1 MNSMNRIK
9 KGLPEKTNLDLGMI
23 NLYAMNDLS
32 SLILE
37 SEKFYLDQIKE
48 IIEDIT
54 ASNSTIK
61 LLLISGPSSAGKTTT
76 SSILRLEL
84 LMKQI
89 PSLVISL
96 DNFYIDRKIT
106 PKFPDGSYDFENIKT
121 LDLKFLNK
129 FITKLLKTHRAKMP
143 IFNFMTGCREKTL
156 TDVVID
162 KKTILI
168 IEGLH
173 ALNPELIKN
182 HESEIYKIYLDL
194 NSNFSQNGNILPST
208 DVRLIRRITRDFYT
222 RGYNVLETMNMW
234 TNVCDGEDK
243 WVKPFNETAHYVIN
257 TVHKYEPLLY
267 AKYTK
272 PILKEFILD
281 KNVEAL
287 LENENDND
295 KKALLLEKVNK
306 AKQLYSALKHAEPI
320 SKDLI
325 PSTSLLWEFVGS
337 AKDKIE
343 PVGKIFSK

>member
-1 MNSMNRIK
+1 MNRIIK
-9 KGLPEKTNLDLGMI
+9 KGLNEKINLDLGMI

-48 IIEDIT
+48 IVEDIT
-54 ASNSTIK
+54 TPNSTIK

-106 PKFPDGSYDFENIKT
+106 PKFPDGSYDFENIRT
-121 LDLKFLNK
+121 LDLKFLNR
-129 FITKLLKTHRAKMP
+129 FITKLLKTRRAKMP
-143 IFNFMTGCREKTL
+143 IFNFITGCREKTL
-156 TDVVID
+156 TDVIID
-162 KKTILI
+162 EKTILI

-194 NSNFSQNGNILPST
+194 NSNFSQNENVILPST

-234 TNVCDGEDK
+234 TNVCNGEDK
-243 WVKPFNETAHYVIN
+243 WVKPFSETAHYVIN

-272 PILKEFILD
+272 SILKEFILD
-281 KNVEAL
+281 INVESL
-287 LENENDND
+287 LENERDDD
-295 KKALLLEKVNK
+295 KKALLLQKVNK
-306 AKQLYSALKHAEPI
+306 AKQLYSVLKHAEPI